1 MSILVRAIIDQASN
15 LKYLKVPSWF
25 EGLNF
30 ITSAHLPQCGP
41 WLSALQVQKSI
52 FVNIKEIES
61 LQVELKL
68 MRLVKEVYLIYKEGH
83 NFARTYTLQLQTW
96 SL

>member
-1 MSILVRAIIDQASN
+1 MSSLVRAVIGQASN

-30 ITSAHLPQCGP
+30 IASAHLPQCGP

-61 LQVELKL
+61 LQVETHSPQAH
-68 MRLVKEVYLIYKEGH
+68 EVDK
-83 NFARTYTLQLQTW
+83 R
-96 SL
+96 SLSDL